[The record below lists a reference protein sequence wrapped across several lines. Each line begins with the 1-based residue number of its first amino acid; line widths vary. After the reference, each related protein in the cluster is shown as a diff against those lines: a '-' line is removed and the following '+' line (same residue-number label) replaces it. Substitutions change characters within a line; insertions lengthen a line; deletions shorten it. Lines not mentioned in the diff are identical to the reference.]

1 MREESGMAKVLIVNP
16 IIRAED
22 DPRHVPY
29 GLALLAGV
37 ANREGHQI
45 QVFDSNGWRPSD
57 EELVEAIQADDWDVI
72 ATGGVTTAHGY
83 IKKNGQAPRQDV
95 PDALV

>member
-1 MREESGMAKVLIVNP
+1 MAKVLIVNP

-37 ANREGHQI
+37 ASREGHQI

-57 EELVEAIQADDWDVI
+57 DELVEAIQADDWDVI
-72 ATGGVTTAHGY
+72 ATGGITTAYGNPTPHP
-83 IKKNGQAPRQDV
+83 QRQCINTTRSQT
-95 PDALV
+95 PIRYS